1 MQTKFI
7 AAAAVATS
15 AAALK
20 LGTPSTNVLAQTQE
34 KALTSGI
41 DTECHGTYAYQCMQ
55 TKVDK
60 TLGALTDGVSQKR
73 DERVKAAND
82 FREESVEALQDLIS
96 NLRWSLQTQRKE
108 SELTVRGVMKTAL
121 GKIEDTLKALTA
133 DLELQAAGDSV
144 IAIERQRVEGLIKDV
159 YYADEQQYAD
169 QGREGKKAA
178 IRALVQ
184 EFAEKVFPVFGER
197 ELEIMQD
204 TVQRNVDA
212 ICDTVIAELDRWDA
226 AVQDARS
233 QMDIQMSLARQSLF
247 FLNQEQQASMNARL
261 AELTDDFLKIFWETM
276 EEIYQTVSYSERQ
289 GVMWKALYQKDAFI
303 AGVTAIRDEM
313 VAALNA
319 NAEQMAAELQA
330 ERVEMEQWISENTS
344 AMTATLYEMKG
355 NVLRA
360 GGEAMDELRETV
372 LRLGEGKAQ
381 ADEVSNLKAFIYD
394 LAAIRFNPN
403 VNGKAHG
410 DGVQPYGKWVANRIE

>member
-108 SELTVRGVMKTAL
+108 SELTVRTVMKTAL

-204 TVQRNVDA
+204 TVQRNVDT

>member
-108 SELTVRGVMKTAL
+108 SELAVRGVMKTAL
-121 GKIEDTLKALTA
+121 DEIENTLKELTA

-184 EFAEKVFPVFGER
+184 EFSDKVFPVFGER
-197 ELEIMQD
+197 ELEIMQYV
-204 TVQRNVDA
+204 VQR
-212 ICDTVIAELDRWDA
+212 
-226 AVQDARS
+226 
-233 QMDIQMSLARQSLF
+233 
-247 FLNQEQQASMNARL
+247 
-261 AELTDDFLKIFWETM
+261 
-276 EEIYQTVSYSERQ
+276 
-289 GVMWKALYQKDAFI
+289 
-303 AGVTAIRDEM
+303 
-313 VAALNA
+313 
-319 NAEQMAAELQA
+319 
-330 ERVEMEQWISENTS
+330 
-344 AMTATLYEMKG
+344 
-355 NVLRA
+355 
-360 GGEAMDELRETV
+360 
-372 LRLGEGKAQ
+372 
-381 ADEVSNLKAFIYD
+381 
-394 LAAIRFNPN
+394 
-403 VNGKAHG
+403 
-410 DGVQPYGKWVANRIE
+410 

>member
-330 ERVEMEQWISENTS
+330 ERLEMEQWISENTS

>member
-1 MQTKFI
+1 
-7 AAAAVATS
+7 
-15 AAALK
+15 
-20 LGTPSTNVLAQTQE
+20 
-34 KALTSGI
+34 
-41 DTECHGTYAYQCMQ
+41 
-55 TKVDK
+55 
-60 TLGALTDGVSQKR
+60 
-73 DERVKAAND
+73 
-82 FREESVEALQDLIS
+82 
-96 NLRWSLQTQRKE
+96 
-108 SELTVRGVMKTAL
+108 MKTAL

-233 QMDIQMSLARQSLF
+233 QMDIQMSLASQSLF

>member
-1 MQTKFI
+1 
-7 AAAAVATS
+7 
-15 AAALK
+15 
-20 LGTPSTNVLAQTQE
+20 
-34 KALTSGI
+34 
-41 DTECHGTYAYQCMQ
+41 
-55 TKVDK
+55 
-60 TLGALTDGVSQKR
+60 
-73 DERVKAAND
+73 
-82 FREESVEALQDLIS
+82 
-96 NLRWSLQTQRKE
+96 
-108 SELTVRGVMKTAL
+108 
-121 GKIEDTLKALTA
+121 
-133 DLELQAAGDSV
+133 
-144 IAIERQRVEGLIKDV
+144 
-159 YYADEQQYAD
+159 
-169 QGREGKKAA
+169 
-178 IRALVQ
+178 
-184 EFAEKVFPVFGER
+184 
-197 ELEIMQD
+197 
-204 TVQRNVDA
+204 
-212 ICDTVIAELDRWDA
+212 
-226 AVQDARS
+226 
-233 QMDIQMSLARQSLF
+233 
-247 FLNQEQQASMNARL
+247 MNARL

-330 ERVEMEQWISENTS
+330 ERLEMEQWISENTS